1 MLYTILPSTIQIPF
15 LIEQIS
21 IVTILAIVGFTFLV
35 LMLFGVIKFFKFKAK
50 NGYLSKLNNLQSE
63 EDNKTYKNFIEGHL
77 YDSF

>member
-1 MLYTILPSTIQIPF
+1 MLYTNLPSTIHTPF

-21 IVTILAIVGFTFLV
+21 IVTILAIAGFIFLV

-50 NGYLSKLNNLQSE
+50 NGYLSKITHLQSE
-63 EDNKTYKNFIEGHL
+63 EDNKAYKNFTEGHL

>member
-1 MLYTILPSTIQIPF
+1 MLNNYFLLFKSYFLVEQVSILTILSVASILFIILL
-15 LIEQIS
+15 LIGIR
-21 IVTILAIVGFTFLV
+21 I
-35 LMLFGVIKFFKFKAK
+35 FFKLKAK